1 MKVLEP
7 LGVESRSRTAGAFS
21 WSQEGIWSKLA
32 IYETIIQGKE
42 MDLKAKE

>member
-21 WSQEGIWSKLA
+21 WSQEGMWSKLA
-32 IYETIIQGKE
+32 AHETIIQ
-42 MDLKAKE
+42 AKGWSEG

>member
-32 IYETIIQGKE
+32 AHETIFQ
-42 MDLKAKE
+42 AKGWSEG